1 MLFPV
6 DRPSHA
12 PLLSAQGIS
21 KQFGAFQALDRIHIN
36 VAAQSITGV
45 IGPNGAGKTTF
56 FNILSGF
63 LAADSGTI
71 VYGDQPIQNLAP
83 HHRVQRGLVRTFQ
96 LTRTLARLSVLDNLL
111 VAAPQGVGEH
121 LWEVFFCRTALG
133 NQQRHLKT
141 QALELLEAIGLA
153 EKAQSMAGSLSGGQ
167 RKLLE
172 LGRAIM
178 TQPRLILLDEPAAGV
193 NPALIDQL
201 CQHILHWNRQGITFL
216 IIEHNMDVIMSL
228 CQEIWVLAEGK
239 NLVQGSPQTVQNHP
253 QVLDAYLGVRDEVD

>member
-1 MLFPV
+1 MFFPT
-6 DRPSHA
+6 DR

-21 KQFGAFQALDRIHIN
+21 KQFGAFQALNQVHLT
-36 VAAQSITGV
+36 VAPQSITGV

-63 LAADSGTI
+63 LAADRGTI
-71 VYGDQPIQNLAP
+71 VFGEKSIQHLAP
-83 HHRVQRGLVRTFQ
+83 HQRVQQGLTRTFQ

-111 VAAPQGVGEH
+111 VAAPHGVGEH
-121 LWEVFFCRTALG
+121 LWQVFWCGPRIRQ
-133 NQQRHLKT
+133 QQRQFKT
-141 QALELLEAIGLA
+141 QALSILEAIGLA
-153 EKAQSMAGSLSGGQ
+153 DKAQTLAGSLSGGQ

-172 LGRAIM
+172 LGRALM

-193 NPALIDQL
+193 NPTLIDQL
-201 CQHILHWNRQGITFL
+201 CQQILHWNQQGITFL

-239 NLVQGSPQTVQNHP
+239 NLVQGTPQMVQDHP
-253 QVLDAYLGVRDEVD
+253 QVLDAYLGA